1 MAASS
6 RPSLWPD
13 LSAKLVARMLSAH
26 AGIGVVLGALLYIVS
41 LSGVLV
47 VFHAEFARWE
57 QPHITEVSAASPELA
72 ARAAQTLLDHASAAG
87 ETPERISVFM
97 PTPDSPRLAGGYG
110 DTYWF
115 MDESAARGETIDHG
129 FSEFLIDLHYYL
141 HLPSTL
147 GLIVVGLLGVM
158 MLALVVSGF
167 LAHPRVFKDA
177 FRSHKPGNGQLS
189 LADRHNRLSVWGA
202 PFHIM
207 IPLTGSAL
215 GLATLVALTLA
226 QTQPGMD
233 VTEMFDTVFGPGAQ
247 ETAQAGP
254 LPDIA
259 QALRVVE
266 TDFADAGLSPWIV
279 QIENP
284 GQDGQTLQI
293 LTAANQR
300 LIFGEYLQF
309 SPDGAFIGK
318 TGLDDGAFGQQAMAS
333 VYNLHFGNWGG
344 VPIKLI
350 YVVLGF
356 ALCVVCVSGVQL
368 WLFKRARK
376 KGPQPMLERSWIA
389 LVWGPPALIG
399 LVLALDRVLGL
410 ADALM
415 PAVFWIGLVILTGLS
430 VVVPSK
436 AALSRGLKLG
446 GAALILIG
454 AVGHFLAYGVSSFQ
468 SPAAWGVFLG
478 MLACALALAANAMLN
493 PTDRKAAKTETA
505 DTPVQA

>member
-72 ARAAQTLLDHASAAG
+72 ARAAQTLLDQASAAG
-87 ETPERISVFM
+87 EAPDRISVFM

-115 MDESAARGETIDHG
+115 IDESAALGETIDHG

-233 VTEMFDTVFGPGAQ
+233 VTEMFDTVFGPGAV
-247 ETAQAGP
+247 ESAQAGP

-259 QALRVVE
+259 QALRAVE
-266 TDFADAGLSPWIV
+266 TDFEDAGLSPWIV

-309 SPDGAFIGK
+309 SPHGAFIGK
-318 TGLDDGAFGQQAMAS
+318 TGLDDGAFGQQATAS

-344 VPIKLI
+344 VPVKLI
-350 YVVLGF
+350 YVVLGL

-368 WLFKRARK
+368 WLYKRARK

-389 LVWGPPALIG
+389 LVWGPPALMG
-399 LVLALDRVLGL
+399 LVLALDRLLGL
-410 ADALM
+410 TDALM
-415 PAVFWIGLVILTGLS
+415 PAVFWLGLVILTGLS
-430 VVVPSK
+430 VFVPSK
-436 AALSRGLKLG
+436 ALLSCGLKLG

-454 AVGHFLAYGVSSFQ
+454 AVAHFLAYGVSGYQ

-478 MLACALALAANAMLN
+478 MLACALAMGANAMLS

>member
-1 MAASS
+1 MATSS
-6 RPSLWPD
+6 RPTVWPD

-57 QPHITEVSAASPELA
+57 QPHITETHTASPELT
-72 ARAAQTLLDHASAAG
+72 ARAAQSLLDHARAAG
-87 ETPERISVFM
+87 ETPDRISVFL

-115 MDESAARGETIDHG
+115 IDQNAALGDRIDHG

-215 GLATLVALTLA
+215 GLATIVALTLA

-233 VTEMFDTVFGPGAQ
+233 VNEMFDTVFGPGA
-247 ETAQAGP
+247 EDTAQAGP

-266 TDFADAGLSPWIV
+266 ADFADAGLSPWIV
-279 QIENP
+279 QIANP
-284 GQDGQTLQI
+284 GQDGQALQI

-309 SPDGAFIGK
+309 DSSGAFIGK
-318 TGLDDGAFGQQAMAS
+318 TGLDDGTFGQQATAS

-344 VPIKLI
+344 VPVKLV
-350 YVVLGF
+350 YVVLGL

-368 WLFKRARK
+368 WLYKRTRK
-376 KGPQPMLERSWIA
+376 TGPQPLLERSWIA

-399 LVLALDRVLGL
+399 LVLALDRLLGL
-410 ADALM
+410 ADTAM
-415 PAVFWIGLVILTGLS
+415 PAVFWVGLVILTGLS
-430 VVVPSK
+430 VFAPSK
-436 AALSRGLKLG
+436 AALSRGLKLC
-446 GAALILIG
+446 GAALILVG
-454 AVGHFLAYGVSSFQ
+454 ALAHFGAYGVSGFQ
-468 SPAAWGVFLG
+468 SPAAWGVLAGLIVSALVLG
-478 MLACALALAANAMLN
+478 ANAMLS
-493 PTDRKAAKTETA
+493 PKDRKAGKPASA

>member
-6 RPSLWPD
+6 RPSVWPD

-41 LSGVLV
+41 LSGVMV

-72 ARAAQTLLDHASAAG
+72 ARSAQTLLDHASAAG
-87 ETPERISVFM
+87 ETPDRISVFL

-115 MDESAARGETIDHG
+115 IDESAALGETIDHG

-167 LAHPRVFKDA
+167 LAHPRVFRDA

-207 IPLTGSAL
+207 IPLTGAAL

-226 QTQPGMD
+226 QTQPGMN
-233 VTEMFDTVFGPGAQ
+233 VNAMFDSVFGPGAE
-247 ETAQAGP
+247 ETAETGP

-266 TDFADAGLSPWIV
+266 SDFTDAGLTPWIV

-318 TGLDDGAFGQQAMAS
+318 TGLDDGAFGQQATAS

-344 VPIKLI
+344 VPVKLI
-350 YVVLGF
+350 YVALGL

-368 WLFKRARK
+368 WLYKRARK
-376 KGPQPMLERSWIA
+376 KGPQPRLERSWIA
-389 LVWGPPALIG
+389 LVWGPPALTG

-410 ADALM
+410 ADAAM
-415 PAVFWIGLVILTGLS
+415 PAVFWIGLLIITGLS
-430 VVVPSK
+430 MFTPST
-436 AALSRGLKLG
+436 AMLSRGLKLSG
-446 GAALILIG
+446 SALILIG
-454 AVGHFLAYGVSSFQ
+454 AGAHFLAYGVSGYQ
-468 SPAAWGVFLG
+468 SPAAWGVFAGLI
-478 MLACALALAANAMLN
+478 ASALALGVNAL
-493 PTDRKAAKTETA
+493 TA
-505 DTPVQA
+505 STPLRAPKPAPADPQVQA